1 MSETEID
8 ATNIFGPLVGF
19 MVDPTIE
26 EVWINSP
33 ERIFVARSGRSE
45 LTMLLLSAEQV
56 RNLVERLLLWS
67 GRRLDLSV
75 PFVDARLPDGSRLH
89 VAIPEITPQ
98 HWAVNIRKHLLQ
110 KISLAQLAERA
121 VMTSEMAEMLR
132 RSVSAVIVAQRS
144 LVQATESAAQSAA
157 HALDLDTYYQ
167 GKHSALSFLVND
179 ASPIIPIDCQ
189 AASSRATETLEDIA
203 NTESRNYGGPNKHLV
218 RRELSNVRISEFQCN
233 GTEVLI
239 TASAKAWLP
248 ISLSLFSFESVD
260 LSASAGTTSVKKRVL
275 SIFGINF

>member
-1 MSETEID
+1 LGLIKLINPTWLRSRLQNEDGSISVLV
-8 ATNIFGPLVGF
+8 FGLFAV
-19 MVDPTIE
+19 V
-26 EVWINSP
+26 
-33 ERIFVARSGRSE
+33 
-45 LTMLLLSAEQV
+45 LLSAV
-56 RNLVERLLLWS
+56 VLT
-67 GRRLDLSV
+67 D
-75 PFVDARLPDGSRLH
+75 
-89 VAIPEITPQ
+89 I
-98 HWAVNIRKHLLQ
+98 
-110 KISLAQLAERA
+110 
-121 VMTSEMAEMLR
+121 
-132 RSVSAVIVAQRS
+132 SAVIVAHRS

-167 GKHSALSFLVND
+167 GKHSALSFLVTD
-179 ASPIIPIDCQ
+179 ASPVIPIDCQ
-189 AASSRATETLEDIA
+189 AAGNRATETLADIT
-203 NTESRNYGGPNKHLV
+203 NTSIRNYDGSSQQFGGSSQQFGGSRQQFGGSRQQFGGSRQQFGGSSQQLL

>member
-1 MSETEID
+1 VRSRLQNEDGSISVLV
-8 ATNIFGPLVGF
+8 FGLFAV
-19 MVDPTIE
+19 V
-26 EVWINSP
+26 
-33 ERIFVARSGRSE
+33 
-45 LTMLLLSAEQV
+45 LLSGV
-56 RNLVERLLLWS
+56 VLT
-67 GRRLDLSV
+67 D
-75 PFVDARLPDGSRLH
+75 
-89 VAIPEITPQ
+89 I
-98 HWAVNIRKHLLQ
+98 
-110 KISLAQLAERA
+110 
-121 VMTSEMAEMLR
+121 
-132 RSVSAVIVAQRS
+132 SAVIVAQRS

-167 GKHSALSFLVND
+167 GKHSALSFLVSD
-179 ASPIIPIDCQ
+179 ASPVIPIDCK
-189 AASSRATETLEDIA
+189 AASNRASETLADIA
-203 NTESRNYGGPNKHLV
+203 NTSNRNYGGTSYQFGGSNRQLV